1 MNDPQKMM
9 LQDSSAQDQK
19 ENIFVSKSHAASKF
33 KNSKE
38 SLTKLDLSKIMQYK
52 DSHQPSTY
60 SG

>member
-1 MNDPQKMM
+1 MM
-9 LQDSSAQDQK
+9 LQDSRAPEQK

-52 DSHQPSTY
+52 DNHQPSTY